1 MALTLS
7 TANGYKVVTGVY
19 EGQGTSAIRIG
30 QTAQTFGG
38 SSNPLVVGFTRLDD
52 LTYTI
57 KAFFDPSLSPLA
69 RDQAYDQI
77 CFIQVSDFLIN
88 GLQTPFQ
95 LKDPTSPF
103 LFTNQFNSQSHAPE
117 FLKWVNIPREF
128 DNPPKNLWFPEYPLW
143 ALQDDPQLTL
153 PQLYKYPQL
162 YGGYTRYNPTG
173 ITRKGNDNL
182 CAFMNL
188 ETSLSYQGLPVDF
201 NNLTYFNTL
210 DLSTLKGKTIPAIV
224 PFQAP
229 YILNYLAI
237 TGIVP
242 LGAEIEKVQIVNGQT
257 YLLVKYAAFA
267 QLGNRSVRSI
277 VYLAVWNDGQTTYY
291 AVLDD
296 DLQEEWREQQLI
308 YGRPDL
314 NGLNDELRSLYR
326 YYITNLSLNT
336 FRLSLRYD
344 TYACATTYNT
354 DTKRYELKVF
364 EGFRIVLT
372 KQYSYTVPGREQWIE
387 TTVHPETLSDIDRQQ
402 FLQTVQ
408 AFISRQNPGSELI
421 PYL

>member
-7 TANGYKVVTGVY
+7 TSNGYKVVTGVY

-69 RDQAYDQI
+69 KGHAYDQI
-77 CFIQVSDFLIN
+77 CFIQVSDFLID
-88 GLQTPFQ
+88 GLQTPYQ
-95 LKDPTSPF
+95 LKDPASPF
-103 LFTNQFNSQSHAPE
+103 LFTDQFNPQSNAPE
-117 FLKWVNIPREF
+117 LLKWVNIPKQF
-128 DNPPKNLWFPEYPLW
+128 DNPPRNLYVPEYPLW

-210 DLSTLKGKTIPAIV
+210 DLSTLKGTAIPAIV
-224 PFQAP
+224 PFQAS

-242 LGAEIEKVQIVNGQT
+242 LGAEVKKVQTISGQT
-257 YLLVKYAAFA
+257 YFQVMYKNFA
-267 QLGNRSVRSI
+267 QHRNRSIRSN

-296 DLQEEWREQQLI
+296 DLQEEWQEAQLT

-314 NGLNDELRSLYR
+314 SALNGELSNQYR

-344 TYACATTYNT
+344 TYACATIYHA

-364 EGFRIVLT
+364 ESFRVVLT
-372 KQYSYTVPGREQWIE
+372 KQYSYIIPGTEQWLD
-387 TTVHPETLSDIDRQQ
+387 TTFHTESLSDTDRQQ
-402 FLQTVQ
+402 FLQTVE
-408 AFISRQNPGSELI
+408 AFLNHQNPNSQLI

>member
-7 TANGYKVVTGVY
+7 TSNGYKVVTGVY

-38 SSNPLVVGFTRLDD
+38 STNPIVVGFTQLDD

-69 RDQAYDQI
+69 QDQAYDQI

-88 GLQTPFQ
+88 GLPTPYQ
-95 LKDPTSPF
+95 LKDPASPF
-103 LFTNQFNSQSHAPE
+103 LFTDQFNPQSNAPE
-117 FLKWVNIPREF
+117 LLKWVNIPKQF

-143 ALQDDPQLTL
+143 ALQDDPQLAL

-162 YGGYTRYNPTG
+162 YGGYTRYNPAG
-173 ITRKGNDNL
+173 NTRKGNDNL
-182 CAFMNL
+182 CAFMTL
-188 ETSLSYQGLPVDF
+188 ETALSYQGLPVDF

-210 DLSTLKGKTIPAIV
+210 DLSTLNGTAIPAIV

-229 YILNYLAI
+229 FIKAYLADQ
-237 TGIVP
+237 GIIP
-242 LGAEIEKVQIVNGQT
+242 NNAEIKSTQTIKGISYFLISYKSFAEK
-257 YLLVKYAAFA
+257 A
-267 QLGNRSVRSI
+267 NRSIRSD

-296 DLQEEWREQQLI
+296 DLQEEWQEAQLI

-314 NGLNDELRSLYR
+314 NALNDELSSRYG
-326 YYITNLSLNT
+326 YYIKNLSIEK

-344 TYACATTYNT
+344 TYACATIYNA
-354 DTKRYELKVF
+354 DTKLYHLKVF
-364 EGFRIVLT
+364 DGFRVVLT
-372 KQYSYTVPGREQWIE
+372 KQYSYIISGNEQWLD
-387 TTVHPETLSDIDRQQ
+387 TTFHTEPLSNTDRQQ
-402 FLQTVQ
+402 FLQTVE
-408 AFISRQNPGSELI
+408 AFLSRQNPGSQLV

>member
-117 FLKWVNIPREF
+117 LLKWMNIPKQY
-128 DNPPKNLWFPEYPLW
+128 DNPLKNLWFPEYPLW

-162 YGGYTRYNPTG
+162 YGGYTRYNPAG

-182 CAFMNL
+182 CAFMTL
-188 ETSLSYQGLPVDF
+188 ETALSYQGLPVDF

-210 DLSTLKGKTIPAIV
+210 DLSTLRGTAIPAIV

-229 YILNYLAI
+229 FIKTYLADQ
-237 TGIVP
+237 GIIP
-242 LGAEIEKVQIVNGQT
+242 NNAQIKNTQTINGISYFLISYESFAEK
-257 YLLVKYAAFA
+257 A
-267 QLGNRSVRSI
+267 NRSIRSKTF
-277 VYLAVWNDGQTTYY
+277 LAVWNDGQTTYY

-296 DLQEEWREQQLI
+296 DLQEEWEEAQLI

-314 NGLNDELRSLYR
+314 NALNGELSSRYG
-326 YYITNLSLNT
+326 YYIKNLSIEK

-344 TYACATTYNT
+344 TYACATIYNA
-354 DTKRYELKVF
+354 DTKLYHLKVF
-364 EGFRIVLT
+364 DGFRVVLT
-372 KQYSYTVPGREQWIE
+372 KQYNYIISGNEQWLD
-387 TTVHPETLSDIDRQQ
+387 TTFHTEPLLAIDRQQ

-408 AFISRQNPGSELI
+408 AFISHQNPGSQLV